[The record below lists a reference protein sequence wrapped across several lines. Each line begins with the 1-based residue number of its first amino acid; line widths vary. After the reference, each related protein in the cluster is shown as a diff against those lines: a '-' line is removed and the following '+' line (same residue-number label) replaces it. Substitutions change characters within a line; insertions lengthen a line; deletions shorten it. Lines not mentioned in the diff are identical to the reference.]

1 MILLF
6 SIKSDEIYTIPML
19 LTVGG
24 AVAWF
29 IPLHWHLQA
38 YLHMI
43 ALLMEYGWISETF
56 TFTRKYIAIYLTEV
70 LESRNYFP
78 LEAIYSL
85 R

>member
-1 MILLF
+1 
-6 SIKSDEIYTIPML
+6 ML

-38 YLHMI
+38 YLYMI
-43 ALLMEYGWISETF
+43 AVLMEYSFASALF
-56 TFTRKYIAIYLTEV
+56 TFTSKYLAIYLTGV
-70 LESRNYFP
+70 LESKNYFP

>member
-1 MILLF
+1 MILFF
-6 SIKSDEIYTIPML
+6 SVKLDEIYTIPML
-19 LTVGG
+19 LTIGG

-38 YLHMI
+38 YSYII
-43 ALLMEYGWISETF
+43 AVLMEYSWTAAILTF
-56 TFTRKYIAIYLTEV
+56 TSKYLAIYLTGV
-70 LESRNYFP
+70 LECRNYFP